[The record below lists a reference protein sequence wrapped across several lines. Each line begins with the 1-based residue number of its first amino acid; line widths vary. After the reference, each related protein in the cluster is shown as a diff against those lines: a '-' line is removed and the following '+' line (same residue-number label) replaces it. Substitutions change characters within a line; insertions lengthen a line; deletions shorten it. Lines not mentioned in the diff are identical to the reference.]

1 MAEELKAKVRRLLFS
16 GLGTLLLIGTL
27 AAVNGISY
35 YVYSRMHF
43 SAGHVYSISKGT
55 KHILSKLT
63 DNLIVKVYFTPNLP
77 PPYGLNENYLRDLL
91 GEYKSAAH
99 GHITVEFLDPNMSQ
113 KRKDDAQALGISPI
127 QVNVMAKDK
136 FEVKTAYMG
145 LALLYKGR
153 SQVIPFLQDTSDLEY
168 QITSRIKKLA
178 DPVLPTVGF
187 VVGHGEKNPG
197 DPSASSLFAPM
208 REDLNLKTVNLSSAV
223 PSDVSAL
230 WILGPTQK
238 FKDQDIQALRSWLF
252 SGKPLGILFNRRSV
266 NFQAFYSAPM
276 SLGLSPLFKD
286 WGLDIPNGFVV
297 DAQSENVE
305 FQQNIGQFVAMR
317 IQQYPYL
324 PVATHFNQS
333 NPAVEHLQGVTLPFV
348 HPIFASTSTES
359 GLKYE
364 SLADSTPNSWLKNS
378 YSIGITQSSANLA
391 KDKRG
396 PFSLAGLVSG
406 EFPAPEGTPSLTPH
420 KSSRAIIVPTAYV
433 LDSHFANRQTSSV
446 FLENLLE
453 WSCEDSDLLSIRG
466 KGMTYRPLRPLS
478 DKMRLLVKYGM
489 ILFLP
494 FMLLAYGGLSYWRQM
509 RRRRKMIALYG
520 GESAQE
526 TQDAPSPEEPTP
538 ISS

>member
-1 MAEELKAKVRRLLFS
+1 MAQEPKTKIRQLLFS
-16 GLGTLLLIGTL
+16 GLGTALLIGTL

-35 YVYSRMHF
+35 YVYSRMDF
-43 SAGHVYSISKGT
+43 SAGHIFSISKGT

-99 GHITVEFLDPNMSQ
+99 GHITVEFLDPNQSQ
-113 KRKDDAQALGISPI
+113 KRKDDAQALGISPV

-145 LALLYKGR
+145 IALLYQGR

-178 DPVLPTVGF
+178 DPVLPSVGF
-187 VVGHGEKNPG
+187 VIGHGEKNPG
-197 DPSASSLFAPM
+197 DPSESNLFAPL
-208 REDLNLKTVNLSSAV
+208 REDLNLKTVDLSSAI

-238 FKDQDIQALRSWLF
+238 FETQDLEALRNWLF
-252 SGKPLGILFNRRSV
+252 QGKSLGILFNRRSV
-266 NFQAFYSAPM
+266 NFQAFYSSPM
-276 SLGLSPLFKD
+276 SLGLGPLLKD

-317 IQQYPYL
+317 IQQYPYI
-324 PVATHFNQS
+324 PVATHFNSS

-348 HPIFASTSTES
+348 HPIFASTAAAN

-364 SLADSTPNSWLKNS
+364 SLADSSPNSWLKNS
-378 YSIGITQSSANLA
+378 YNIGIAQSSANLA
-391 KDKRG
+391 KDRRG

-406 EFPAPEGTPSLTPH
+406 EFPAPEGTPSLAPH
-420 KSSRAIIVPTAYV
+420 KPARAIVVATAYV
-433 LDSHFANRQTSSV
+433 LDSHFANRQTSAV

-466 KGMTYRPLRPLS
+466 KGMTYRPIRPLS
-478 DKMRLLVKYGM
+478 DKMRLFVKYGM

-494 FMLLAYGGLSYWRQM
+494 FTLLAYGGFSYRRQIK
-509 RRRRKMIALYG
+509 RRRKMISLYG
-520 GESAQE
+520 AQSAPAEE
-526 TQDAPSPEEPTP
+526 TPRQEPTP

>member
-1 MAEELKAKVRRLLFS
+1 MAQELKAKVRQLLFS
-16 GLGTLLLIGTL
+16 GLGTLLLIGSL

-35 YVYSRMHF
+35 YVYSRMDF
-43 SAGHVYSISKGT
+43 SAGHIFSISKGT
-55 KHILSKLT
+55 RHILSKLT

-99 GHITVEFLDPNMSQ
+99 GHVTIEFLDPNMSQ
-113 KRKDDAQALGISPI
+113 KRKDDAQALGISPV

-136 FEVKTAYMG
+136 FEVTTAYMG
-145 LALLYKGR
+145 IALLYKGR
-153 SQVIPFLQDTSDLEY
+153 SQVIPFLQNTSDLEY

-187 VVGHGEKNPG
+187 VIGHGERNPG
-197 DPSASSLFAPM
+197 NPSDANIFAPL
-208 REDLNLKTVNLSSAV
+208 REDLNLKTVNLSSAI
-223 PSDVSAL
+223 PADVSAL

-238 FKDQDIQALRSWLF
+238 FKDPDIQALRTWLF
-252 SGKPLGILFNRRSV
+252 SGHSLGILFNRRSV
-266 NFQAFYSAPM
+266 NFQAFYSAPI
-276 SLGLSPLFKD
+276 SLGLTPLLKD

-305 FQQNIGQFVAMR
+305 FQQNIGQYVATR
-317 IQQYPYL
+317 IQQYPYI
-324 PVATHFNQS
+324 PVATHFSQS

-348 HPIFASTSTES
+348 HPIFASTSTAS
-359 GLKYE
+359 GLKYK
-364 SLADSTPNSWLKNS
+364 SLADSSPNSWLKNS
-378 YSIGITQSSANLA
+378 YSIQIAQSSDNLA

-406 EFPAPEGTPSLTPH
+406 KFPAPEGAPSLTPH
-420 KSSRAIIVPTAYV
+420 KEARAIVVATAYV
-433 LDSHFANRQTSSV
+433 LDSHFANRQTSAV
-446 FLENLLE
+446 FLENLFE

-478 DKMRLLVKYGM
+478 DKMRLFVKYGM

-494 FMLLAYGGLSYWRQM
+494 FILLAYGGLRYRRQIK
-509 RRRRKMIALYG
+509 RRRRMMALYG
-520 GESAQE
+520 SEPARENRDAQN
-526 TQDAPSPEEPTP
+526 PEPTP